1 MIYPFCFVYNFY
13 MTNRLNIN
21 KILIIEAIVWF
32 SILCLVLTGI
42 RIHNYKEHKATKQY
56 QLFLSDVDGLI
67 IGSPVKYMGVQVGY
81 VNYVKIVGNEVYI
94 KFILHNKDAKLP
106 KGVVANVEFSGM
118 GGTKSLELYP
128 PTEKD
133 LLTEKIINIKDTFRL
148 SHTVDLLDNMMS
160 KLALIGGKFSY
171 FMKQVTPMAESIDRE
186 GIVEFSKNLEKTT
199 KELKKLSEG
208 AKK

>member
-1 MIYPFCFVYNFY
+1 MAK
-13 MTNRLNIN
+13 RLDVN

-32 SILCLVLTGI
+32 CILCLVLTGI
-42 RIHNYKEHKATKQY
+42 RIHNYKEHKAIKQY

-67 IGSPVKYMGVQVGY
+67 IGSPVKFMGVQVGY
-81 VNYVKIVGNEVYI
+81 VSYVKIVGNEVYI
-94 KFILHNKDAKLP
+94 KFVLHDKEAVLP

-133 LLTEKIINIKDTFRL
+133 LLTDKIINIKDTFRL
-148 SHTVDLLDNMMS
+148 STSVDLLDNMMS

-171 FMKQVTPMAESIDRE
+171 FMKQVTPMAEMVDRE
-186 GIVEFSKNLEKTT
+186 GLIEFSKNLERTT
-199 KELKKLSEG
+199 EHLKKISEG
-208 AKK
+208 EKNE